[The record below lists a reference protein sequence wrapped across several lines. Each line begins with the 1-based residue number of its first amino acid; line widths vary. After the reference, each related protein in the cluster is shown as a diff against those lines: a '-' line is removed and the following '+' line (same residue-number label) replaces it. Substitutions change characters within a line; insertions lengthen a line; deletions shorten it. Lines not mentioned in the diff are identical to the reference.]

1 MVLAYY
7 VTILILSAI
16 CCGIYYI
23 IKRKYYS
30 VVYTLVF
37 LLAFLSQFCYVMM
50 CYASDAGEALII
62 YKFCYIGGCYLPLVG
77 FFLIL
82 SICKIEFPKWAKFIM
97 IMFATI
103 VYGCSLTAGYSPLFY
118 KSYDVENIN
127 GVTVFI
133 KEYGPLH
140 YLFLAEIALLFIAT
154 LFALVYGWFKKPD
167 ASRRNLAI
175 AVFLQLFSIFAYL
188 FGRTITKEIEWMA
201 LADLV
206 DEIGFLIIMN
216 RVGLYRVDDLV
227 SSSIVKEGKS
237 GYISLDYNRRYLSA
251 TDVAKRFLPELA
263 NNRADMI
270 ITDDKLREMF
280 NKWID
285 EFNKENLSIKH
296 VYRRGEFIYLIHVGD
311 LYDGTTK
318 RGYLI
323 EILDDTEHQQHRE
336 GIERYN
342 QSLNRELI
350 AKTNLIKELRG
361 EMRNDK

>member
-50 CYASDAGEALII
+50 CFAKDRGEALVI

-82 SICKIEFPKWAKFIM
+82 SICKIEFPKWAKFLM
-97 IMFATI
+97 ILFATF

-118 KSYDVENIN
+118 TDYDVETIN
-127 GVTVFI
+127 GVTVFV

-140 YLFLAEIALLFIAT
+140 YLFLAEIAILFFAT
-154 LFALVYGWFKKPD
+154 LFALAYGWFKRPN

-285 EFNKENLSIKH
+285 EFNNENLSIKH
-296 VYRRGEFIYLIHVGD
+296 VDRRGEFIYLIHVGD

-361 EMRNDK
+361 EKRNDK

>member
-1 MVLAYY
+1 
-7 VTILILSAI
+7 
-16 CCGIYYI
+16 
-23 IKRKYYS
+23 
-30 VVYTLVF
+30 
-37 LLAFLSQFCYVMM
+37 
-50 CYASDAGEALII
+50 
-62 YKFCYIGGCYLPLVG
+62 
-77 FFLIL
+77 
-82 SICKIEFPKWAKFIM
+82 
-97 IMFATI
+97 
-103 VYGCSLTAGYSPLFY
+103 
-118 KSYDVENIN
+118 
-127 GVTVFI
+127 
-133 KEYGPLH
+133 
-140 YLFLAEIALLFIAT
+140 
-154 LFALVYGWFKKPD
+154 
-167 ASRRNLAI
+167 
-175 AVFLQLFSIFAYL
+175 
-188 FGRTITKEIEWMA
+188 MA

-285 EFNKENLSIKH
+285 EFNNENLSIKH

-361 EMRNDK
+361 EKRNDK